1 MEITLIIRGMC
12 SLQTEDDSLSK
23 NIRVISIVN
32 RFLEHSRV
40 MIFHNQGQPDVYIS
54 SADWMTRNVDCRIEV
69 GCPIYNPQ
77 LKQTIIDIM
86 ALHLQDSVK
95 ARVIDAKQSNQ
106 YRQRVTTA
114 KKVRSQLAIYRYLK
128 RQEKRLGRQHEQ

>member
-1 MEITLIIRGMC
+1 
-12 SLQTEDDSLSK
+12 DDSLSK
-23 NIRVISIVN
+23 NIRVISIVD

-54 SADWMTRNVDCRIEV
+54 SADWMTRNVDRRIEV
-69 GCPIYNPQ
+69 GCPIYDPQ

-95 ARVIDAKQSNQ
+95 ARVI
-106 YRQRVTTA
+106 
-114 KKVRSQLAIYRYLK
+114 
-128 RQEKRLGRQHEQ
+128 